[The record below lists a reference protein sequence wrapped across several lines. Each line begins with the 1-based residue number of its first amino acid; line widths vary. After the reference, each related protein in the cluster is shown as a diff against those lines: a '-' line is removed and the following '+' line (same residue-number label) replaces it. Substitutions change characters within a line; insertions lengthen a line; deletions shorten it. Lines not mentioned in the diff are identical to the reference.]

1 MDVKNLPNLP
11 TDNLYKFITLFCIAL
26 MFSSAYGTVSV
37 YDSHRAQY
45 ERVKDIEFALV
56 EVEEETEKSRLQ
68 TKYVQQEIS
77 RIKSDQKFFLYVT
90 MTAFLLSII
99 GAFVGFVLWRNNLQK
114 YFIFSQ
120 LLFTMNSNQEHRDQT
135 KGVLFRLK
143 MKYKN

>member
-56 EVEEETEKSRLQ
+56 EVKEETEKSILQ
-68 TKYVQQEIS
+68 NKYVQQEIS
-77 RIKSDQKFFLYVT
+77 RIRNDQKFFLHVT
-90 MTAFLLSII
+90 MIAFLLSII
-99 GAFVGFVLWRNNLQK
+99 GAFVGFILWRNNLQK
-114 YFIFSQ
+114 YLDAQVKLETIK
-120 LLFTMNSNQEHRDQT
+120 LRKEIR
-135 KGVLFRLK
+135 KC
-143 MKYKN
+143 